1 MRRRGL
7 IALWA
12 ALALVPL
19 ACAGGDEAPS
29 AGSATTTAAGT
40 ASSRAPTETEALP
53 TTTTTEAAPTDEP
66 ADPAA
71 IAEAAEA
78 TAAQGSARVATSVDV
93 TGPGDLEQTFTGE
106 GTFDF
111 ERRAGR
117 MTIESTGGEEAEVVF
132 VDSVAYYR
140 PPAGTLPGG
149 KRWLRLDLQSVADAS
164 SLDVGPLV
172 QAAQADP
179 SQSLLW
185 LGALGPEVT
194 RLGEEEVRGVPTT
207 RYGTEVVLGLLAGQ
221 APPGQEAEWRAYV
234 ETLRGRLGLEAIPV
248 AIWADAD
255 GFIRRLRHELTF
267 AAEGTSTAATTELY
281 DFGVQ
286 VEAEAP
292 SPDQV
297 AAVGDLIRP

>member
-12 ALALVPL
+12 ALALLPL
-19 ACAGGDEAPS
+19 ACAGGDEEPS
-29 AGSATTTAAGT
+29 AGPASTTVAATT
-40 ASSRAPTETEALP
+40 SSSAPTETEAPP
-53 TTTTTEAAPTDEP
+53 TTTTETAPTDEP

-78 TAAQGSARVATSVDV
+78 TAAQGSARVATSVTV
-93 TGPGDLEQTFTGE
+93 TGPVDLEQTFTGD
-106 GTFDF
+106 GAFDF

-117 MTIESTGGEEAEVVF
+117 MTIELTGGEEAEVVF

-207 RYGTEVVLGLLAGQ
+207 RYGTEVVLGLLAGH

-248 AIWADAD
+248 EIWVDAD
-255 GFIRRLRHELTF
+255 GLIRRLRHELTF

-292 SPDQV
+292 SPDEV

>member
-12 ALALVPL
+12 ALALLPL
-19 ACAGGDEAPS
+19 ACSGGDGAPS
-29 AGSATTTAAGT
+29 AGPATTTAAAT
-40 ASSRAPTETEALP
+40 TSPPAPTETEAP
-53 TTTTTEAAPTDEP
+53 PPTTTEAAPTEEP
-66 ADPAA
+66 ADPTA
-71 IAEAAEA
+71 IAEAAQA
-78 TAAQGSARVATSVDV
+78 TAAQGSARVAASVTV
-93 TGPGDLEQTFTGE
+93 TGPGDLEQALVGE
-106 GTFDF
+106 GAFDF

-117 MTIESTGGEEAEVVF
+117 MTIEPTGGEEADVVF
-132 VDSVAYYR
+132 VDDVAYYR
-140 PPAGTLPGG
+140 PPAGTLPAG
-149 KRWLRLDLQSVADAS
+149 KRWLQLDLQSVADAA
-164 SLDVGPLV
+164 SLDLGPLV

-185 LGALGPEVT
+185 LRALGPEVT

-207 RYGTEVVLGLLAGQ
+207 RYRAEIVLGLLEGQ
-221 APPGQEAEWRAYV
+221 APPGKEAEWRAYV
-234 ETLRGRLGLEAIPV
+234 QTLRGRLGLEAIPV
-248 AIWADAD
+248 EIWVDAD
-255 GFIRRLRHELTF
+255 GLIRRLRHELTF

-286 VEAEAP
+286 VKAEAP